1 LPKRRGIFD
10 QPVAA
15 KRCAAPYTVKSRQKE
30 SIVSKARDA
39 KKTEKKVAAR
49 TQKEKKEVKKL
60 KKDASKRQ

>member
-1 LPKRRGIFD
+1 
-10 QPVAA
+10 
-15 KRCAAPYTVKSRQKE
+15 
-30 SIVSKARDA
+30 VSKARDA